1 MPDNINSIIRITAN
15 VVGAKGVKTLTDRI
29 IKFQQAASK
38 TGGAVNKLRFD
49 VTSVDGLAD
58 GLLNVNTVLK
68 ATSVS
73 AKSVEKQ
80 FKDISKPTKT
90 VKEVDIK
97 QTEMDFGTEWPLEP
111 SQLRAMESAVQTS
124 LERQQKLQ
132 QTARHS
138 MEVAERNWV
147 ENFKSIKATELKT
160 LSQYA
165 DKLFASQSA
174 SNENIRKS
182 TSESALAYYR
192 QQAMMDKTFSENISE
207 TQKYANDLFKSTSL
221 STDNIRKATGKS
233 AVGFYE
239 QRASIIAEQQ
249 KTLAE
254 TKKYAD
260 QLFAQQQ
267 ASAANIQKAT
277 GETAV
282 SYYTKQAQPQK
293 VVSFDQSGWKKSGG
307 GFLNLFKSVN
317 ISSQTFRDN
326 LSKTVGGVSKL
337 GASKNMFQRWSWSF
351 TMLAMSSLGI
361 YFSMYGLINML
372 RSGVTALLAPILD
385 LNSAFEGLAMAQA
398 FGGETG
404 QELNDTFESMGGS
417 DALVGLWMDLQ
428 GAIGNVKTAILILAM
443 EVLPQLIP
451 KIEEVTAVLVDKIS
465 DPAFIDAVVN
475 IINAFLDMVPAIL
488 SIIPVVANLI
498 KWLSDSGLL
507 GVFVKLMAIT
517 LLAMPI
523 FSVLSALFAGLG
535 LVVQIASGIMGL
547 FGISIGEAG
556 VAGLL
561 STLLGRVTFLFGP
574 FGILI
579 GLVLA
584 IITYFGWWD
593 DIIRVV
599 GKAFIW
605 FSEVLRP
612 VLDLLNAIGQAL
624 SGFGDWLGRII
635 FGEEYTPANQVNI
648 ATTSASSISGYN
660 GQLPTTTQN
669 NITYNI
675 SDTMIGNEEMLDE
688 LTKHLTTKSNY
699 SVTL

>member
-15 VVGAKGVKTLTDRI
+15 VVGARGVKTLTDRI

-38 TGGAVNKLRFD
+38 TGGAVSKLRFD
-49 VTSVDGLAD
+49 VTSVDGLAN

-73 AKSVEKQ
+73 AKSVDKQ
-80 FKDISKPTKT
+80 FKKISKPTKT
-90 VKEVDIK
+90 VKEVNIK
-97 QTEMDFGTEWPLEP
+97 QTGIDFGTEWPLET
-111 SQLRAMESAVQTS
+111 SQLRAMENAVQTS
-124 LERQQKLQ
+124 LEREQKIR
-132 QTARHS
+132 QTARRS
-138 MEVAERNWV
+138 MEVAERKWV
-147 ENFKSIKATELKT
+147 DHFKTIKATELKT

-165 DKLFASQSA
+165 DKLFASQTT
-174 SNENIRKS
+174 SNENIRK
-182 TSESALAYYR
+182 
-192 QQAMMDKTFSENISE
+192 
-207 TQKYANDLFKSTSL
+207 
-221 STDNIRKATGKS
+221 
-233 AVGFYE
+233 
-239 QRASIIAEQQ
+239 
-249 KTLAE
+249 
-254 TKKYAD
+254 
-260 QLFAQQQ
+260 
-267 ASAANIQKAT
+267 AT
-277 GETAV
+277 GESAV

-293 VVSFDQSGWKKSGG
+293 VISFDQSGWKKSGG
-307 GFLNLFKSVN
+307 GFLNLFKNVN

-326 LSKTVGGVSKL
+326 LSKTVSGVSKL

-417 DALVGLWMDLQ
+417 DTLVGLWMDLQ

-451 KIEEVTAVLVDKIS
+451 KIEEVTAILVDKIS
-465 DPAFIDAVVN
+465 DPALIDAIVN

-488 SIIPVVANLI
+488 SIIPVVADLI

-507 GVFVKLMAIT
+507 GVFVKLMAVT

-561 STLLGRVTFLFGP
+561 STLLKRVTFLFGP
-574 FGILI
+574 VGILI
-579 GLVLA
+579 GLVLT

-599 GKAFIW
+599 GKAFNW
-605 FSEVLRP
+605 LSEVLRP

-635 FGEEYTPANQVNI
+635 FGEEYTPANQANI

-660 GQLPTTTQN
+660 EQLPMTTQN

-675 SDTMIGNEEMLDE
+675 SDTMIGDEEMLDK

-699 SVTL
+699 LVTL